1 MQDHLASVSSEA
13 EEPLVLARQLAPLQK
28 TRLNDF
34 DVVKRIGDGAYSQ
47 VFKVRRKADGCVY
60 ALKKVNLPKFKE
72 KEKINAINEVRILAS
87 IRHPNVIQYKEAFVD
102 DEENNLQ

>member
-1 MQDHLASVSSEA
+1 M
-13 EEPLVLARQLAPLQK
+13 
-28 TRLNDF
+28 
-34 DVVKRIGDGAYSQ
+34 KRIGDGAYSQ

>member
-1 MQDHLASVSSEA
+1 MEHVAASQVLSSTSEA
-13 EEPLVLARQLAPLQK
+13 EEPLTINRQLAPLHK
-28 TRLNDF
+28 TKVSDF

-72 KEKINAINEVRILAS
+72 KEKVNAINEVRILAS
-87 IRHPNVIQYKEAFVD
+87 IRHPNVI
-102 DEENNLQ
+102 